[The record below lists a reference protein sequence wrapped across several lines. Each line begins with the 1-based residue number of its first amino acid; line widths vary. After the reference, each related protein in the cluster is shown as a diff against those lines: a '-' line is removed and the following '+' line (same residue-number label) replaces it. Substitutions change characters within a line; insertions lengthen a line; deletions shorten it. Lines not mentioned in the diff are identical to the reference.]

1 MRKKTLASILTFTIV
16 LTLFAFCALYLT
28 RPESN
33 SYSLKILEEARLRQ
47 KSSLISVSAP
57 LETDVTQ
64 LTQEERIAI
73 KVAEILSSDALFV
86 SDVKDVLLEDVESSM
101 ELLGEDIRTS
111 VLSEAGQQID
121 EGYAS
126 ALKDAAAYSDKA
138 AEKAIAAADDN
149 AQALILE
156 SEARETALIDS
167 KIDAFFNGPV
177 KDYVSSEGKAYSA
190 SDRAY
195 ADLQASKAASTAA
208 EKIANDSSFIR
219 DISDAVV
226 SRLGF
231 ADDGEYILQIDR
243 LVDEVFQSALSDPEI
258 ATIFESAINRYYL
271 ENSEDIYNAHVS
283 RFLNSVKELSDE
295 EVYQLFGIDPFVD
308 SSAEAP
314 SGKLELIPTDLIEQ
328 PQGAVVTEVVELPE
342 TKKERVSAP
351 VFGIPNTSL
360 TDDDIVVERDKQRN
374 EELERIR
381 EWLGE

>member
-126 ALKDAAAYSDKA
+126 ALQDAAAYSDKA
-138 AEKAIAAADDN
+138 AKKAIAAADDN

-195 ADLQASKAASTAA
+195 ADLQASKAASNAA
-208 EKIANDSSFIR
+208 ELA
-219 DISDAVV
+219 
-226 SRLGF
+226 
-231 ADDGEYILQIDR
+231 
-243 LVDEVFQSALSDPEI
+243 
-258 ATIFESAINRYYL
+258 
-271 ENSEDIYNAHVS
+271 
-283 RFLNSVKELSDE
+283 
-295 EVYQLFGIDPFVD
+295 
-308 SSAEAP
+308 
-314 SGKLELIPTDLIEQ
+314 
-328 PQGAVVTEVVELPE
+328 GAVFV
-342 TKKERVSAP
+342 
-351 VFGIPNTSL
+351 
-360 TDDDIVVERDKQRN
+360 
-374 EELERIR
+374 
-381 EWLGE
+381 